1 MRPYARIGFHEA
13 TRLRDNMDEEIKR
26 ILLDLTE
33 ALHRLAEFGEHF
45 LDMVEEENRDEFE
58 E

>member
-1 MRPYARIGFHEA
+1 
-13 TRLRDNMDEEIKR
+13 MDEEINEEIKR

-45 LDMVEEENRDEFE
+45 LDMVEAENRDEFE